1 MIRSLWKKNILFRA
15 GEATS
20 LKEFIITKKKTTGY
34 LLNSILFRGVTAA
47 AADAGT
53 VHMVLRNSGRNNP
66 RPFSKWGVLYFSF
79 LSVFTYAPPDF

>member
-1 MIRSLWKKNILFRA
+1 MIRSLWEKNILFRA

-53 VHMVLRNSGRNNP
+53 AHMDLRNSGQNSTGTYSCSEVRN
-66 RPFSKWGVLYFSF
+66 
-79 LSVFTYAPPDF
+79 FTAY